1 MNDGL
6 FYFASTGLVIASLSV
21 AFSTYPVRA
30 VLSLIAAF
38 VSGALLWLDLGAE
51 FLALALIFVYV
62 GAVMA
67 LFLFIVFMLNIDRM
81 KSEGL
86 GMLRAGLIL
95 GIVLAMA
102 ILLFKGYGKITP
114 NTLGDYAS
122 HSNTELIGNRM
133 YHHYWVIFEY
143 IAFVLLTAM
152 VVAISLV
159 DRKNSVAKY
168 QNIHKQVKTK
178 PEDSIYWMSS

>member
-30 VLSLIAAF
+30 VLALIGAF
-38 VSGALLWLDLGAE
+38 ISAALLWLDLGAE

-81 KSEGL
+81 KNEGM
-86 GMLRAGLIL
+86 GMLRVGLIV
-95 GIVLAMA
+95 GIILAMG
-102 ILLFKGYGKITP
+102 ILLMKGYGKVVP
-114 NTLGDYAS
+114 NTLKEVATE
-122 HSNTELIGNRM
+122 SNTELIGQRL
-133 YHHYWVIFEY
+133 YQHYWVLFEY

-152 VVAISLV
+152 IVAISLV
-159 DRKNSVAKY
+159 DRKNKVAKY
-168 QNIHKQVKTK
+168 QDIASQVAMK
-178 PEDSIYWMSS
+178 PKDSIHWMSS